1 MYRLDVAGN
10 ETVLY
15 DFQGG
20 SDTGMP
26 TAGVIR
32 DGQANL
38 YGTSNSDGP
47 GGGGDVYKLDAAGRY
62 TLLHSFS
69 GGGDGGVPEA
79 GLVLDA
85 QRNLYGTAGG
95 GLYQNGV
102 VYKSDPSGV
111 ETVLYAFT
119 GGADG
124 GNPYGGVTLDAAGNI
139 YGTTMGGGTG
149 NAGVIFKLTPH

>member
-1 MYRLDVAGN
+1 M
-10 ETVLY
+10 
-15 DFQGG
+15 
-20 SDTGMP
+20 
-26 TAGVIR
+26 
-32 DGQANL
+32 
-38 YGTSNSDGP
+38 
-47 GGGGDVYKLDAAGRY
+47 
-62 TLLHSFS
+62 
-69 GGGDGGVPEA
+69 
-79 GLVLDA
+79 LDA